1 MSRFTRRC
9 TGWGPTIGAVLA
21 SALALAAHD
30 ALAQKNHMD
39 GGDMYGGAHADG
51 KSKASL
57 DAARPGKF
65 DLAPGDTKRS
75 SRADLAHT
83 PQKPDAEEPARSGA
97 KGTAARSSKFD
108 PHTEG
113 TRAKP

>member
-1 MSRFTRRC
+1 MSGFTRRC
-9 TGWGPTIGAVLA
+9 TGWDTTFGTVLA
-21 SALALAAHD
+21 TVLALAAHG
-30 ALAQKNHMD
+30 ALAQKNYTD
-39 GGDMYGGAHADG
+39 GGDLYGGAHADG

-65 DLAPGDTKRS
+65 NPAPGDTKRS

-97 KGTAARSSKFD
+97 KGTAARSGKFD
-108 PHTEG
+108 PYTEG